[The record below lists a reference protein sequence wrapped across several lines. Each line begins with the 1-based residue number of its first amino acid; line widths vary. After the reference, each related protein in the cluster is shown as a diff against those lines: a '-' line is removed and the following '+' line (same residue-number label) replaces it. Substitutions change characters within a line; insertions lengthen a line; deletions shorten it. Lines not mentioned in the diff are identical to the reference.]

1 MALRLP
7 GEEKIGD
14 TKMPKKTMR
23 IAISGHSGCGNTTAT
38 TNVGKALDIQII
50 NYTFRDLAKELNLS
64 FDQIHT
70 SANADL
76 IYDYLTDLVLIRNA
90 LANESIVVGTRL
102 AAWLMNA
109 DLRIWLH
116 APLETRAA
124 RINLRESEKQASY
137 EQTLYKTLKRDE
149 QNKKRYL
156 RLYGL
161 DIDDHSDFD
170 ITINTEKLTSEQ
182 VSGLIVAAAHWAKDN
197 RLERKNLHL
206 ARIQEI
212 IAENLQLPLEAVQ
225 DPNYPINIKEI
236 YKKLRKSSF

>member
-1 MALRLP
+1 ML
-7 GEEKIGD
+7 
-14 TKMPKKTMR
+14 KKTMR

-38 TNVGKALDIQII
+38 TNVGKALGTQII
-50 NYTFRDLAKELNLS
+50 NYTFRDLARELNLS
-64 FDQIHT
+64 FDDIHKN
-70 SANADL
+70 ANTDL

-124 RINLRESEKQASY
+124 RINQRESEKQFSY

-170 ITINTEKLTSEQ
+170 ITINTEKLTAEQ

-197 RLERKNLHL
+197 RLDRKNLHMT
-206 ARIQEI
+206 RIQEI
-212 IAENLQLPLEAVQ
+212 IAENLQLPLQAVQ
-225 DPNYPINIKEI
+225 DPTYPLDIKKI
-236 YKKLRKSSF
+236 YSNLRNHA

>member
-1 MALRLP
+1 ML
-7 GEEKIGD
+7 
-14 TKMPKKTMR
+14 KKTMR

-38 TNVGKALDIQII
+38 SNVGKALGTQII
-50 NYTFRDLAKELNLS
+50 NYTFRDLARELNLN
-64 FDQIHT
+64 FDDIHKN
-70 SANADL
+70 ANTDL

-124 RINLRESEKQASY
+124 RINQRESEKQFSY

-170 ITINTEKLTSEQ
+170 ITINTEKLTAEQ

-197 RLERKNLHL
+197 RLDRKNLHM

-212 IAENLQLPLEAVQ
+212 IAENLQLPLQAVQ
-225 DPNYPINIKEI
+225 DPTYPLDIKKI
-236 YKKLRKSSF
+236 YSNLRNHF